1 MMKRLIAVLAALS
14 LMVSCACALG
24 ETAETAPAT
33 EALETAEPAEEAA
46 EGTEGAEA
54 EGIAEEAPAEEEAP
68 VVLAT
73 VNGREILSNNEDL
86 TAAYT
91 YYMTQ
96 AAQYGDDTT
105 SEDTLQLVR
114 GTAMSYAIQMSVIR
128 QKAEEEGVMP
138 TDEQMAQLEEDGH
151 TNWNTVVDN
160 FASQYFGMTENMG
173 EAEKATT
180 RESAASLLE
189 AQYGYTEELFVH
201 EYVDSESLDLII
213 AGLQEKV
220 LDLPEVTDEEV
231 KAHFDALVEE
241 DKLTFA
247 DVATYEFATNYY
259 GMSPYYKPEGYRGIL
274 HILLPVDEELLNNW
288 QDLTARYE
296 EQQSEG
302 QEEAT
307 DGEATAEPDPDA
319 TPAPTEEPVTEEMI
333 AEAEK
338 AILDSVQPQV
348 DEIMARLENG
358 ESFLDLVDEYGTD
371 TGMKDET
378 NRENGYAVHAES
390 MMYDTNFQRAAMELE
405 KVGDVSKPVV
415 TQFGVHILHYLKDIP
430 GGPIEFTDELKETL
444 KQEMTEENLT
454 TAFNDKVNGWIEEA
468 EIVYTEDGE
477 AWRLP
482 EEETEDAEAAPAE
495 GETAPAEGETAPA
508 EGETETTPDEGEAAP
523 AEGETAETPAP

>member
-1 MMKRLIAVLAALS
+1 MIIGAQTREKHGCALVYSSEDLQHGWTFAGQLRVPGFEAFGDMWECPSVEHIGGKDVLIFCPQHLTLPGRGGSRNHNGYIMGAMDWDRLVFQPDGQFHVLDFGFDSYAA
-14 LMVSCACALG
+14 ACA
-24 ETAETAPAT
+24 
-33 EALETAEPAEEAA
+33 
-46 EGTEGAEA
+46 
-54 EGIAEEAPAEEEAP
+54 
-68 VVLAT
+68 
-73 VNGREILSNNEDL
+73 NN
-86 TAAYT
+86 
-91 YYMTQ
+91 
-96 AAQYGDDTT
+96 
-105 SEDTLQLVR
+105 LQ
-114 GTAMSYAIQMSVIR
+114 
-128 QKAEEEGVMP
+128 
-138 TDEQMAQLEEDGH
+138 
-151 TNWNTVVDN
+151 
-160 FASQYFGMTENMG
+160 
-173 EAEKATT
+173 
-180 RESAASLLE
+180 
-189 AQYGYTEELFVH
+189 
-201 EYVDSESLDLII
+201 
-213 AGLQEKV
+213 
-220 LDLPEVTDEEV
+220 
-231 KAHFDALVEE
+231 
-241 DKLTFA
+241 
-247 DVATYEFATNYY
+247 
-259 GMSPYYKPEGYRGIL
+259 
-274 HILLPVDEELLNNW
+274 
-288 QDLTARYE
+288 
-296 EQQSEG
+296 
-302 QEEAT
+302 
-307 DGEATAEPDPDA
+307 
-319 TPAPTEEPVTEEMI
+319 
-333 AEAEK
+333 EAEK